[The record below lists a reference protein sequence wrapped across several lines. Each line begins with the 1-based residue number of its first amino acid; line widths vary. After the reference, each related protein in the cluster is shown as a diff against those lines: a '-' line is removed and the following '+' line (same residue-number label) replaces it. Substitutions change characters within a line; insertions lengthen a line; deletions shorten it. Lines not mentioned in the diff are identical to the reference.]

1 MKKEEQKP
9 KKFRTPRENRIK
21 MSKQEWTYQIVINIM
36 MVLVLV
42 LCVVPLLYV
51 LGMSLS
57 SEGEMM
63 ERNYFIIIPRKPILS
78 AYKYIITGTNFLHG
92 MLITV
97 LRTLLGVVVALIFPI
112 LLGYILAK
120 YDFPCR
126 KGLMIYLIITM
137 ILSGGLIPA
146 YLLMSKLNL
155 LNTFWVYIVPAFGN
169 PYGVLVVKMFV
180 EGLPQDV
187 MDSADLDGASE
198 LQKLAYIAMPLLKPT
213 LCALGLFAAVGH
225 WNDWFTTMIYVRDAN
240 LYPAQFIIRN
250 LLTQS
255 SQTDIS
261 NNLISTFVKMTP
273 QSLKMASVVVAV
285 LPILCVYP
293 FLQKYFIYGMYTG
306 SVKG

>member
-1 MKKEEQKP
+1 MKAEKETI
-9 KKFRTPRENRIK
+9 KFRTPKENRIK
-21 MSKQEWTYQIVINIM
+21 MSRQEWTYQIVINVI

-42 LCVVPLLYV
+42 ICVVPLFYV

-57 SEGEMM
+57 SEGEML
-63 ERNYFIIIPRKPILS
+63 ERNYFIIIPRKPVLS

-92 MLITV
+92 MLIT
-97 LRTLLGVVVALIFPI
+97 LIRTLLGVVVALIFP
-112 LLGYILAK
+112 LMLGYTLAN

-126 KGLMIYLIITM
+126 KALMIYLIITM
-137 ILSGGLIPA
+137 ILGGGLIPG
-146 YLLMSKLNL
+146 YLLMSKLHL

-187 MDSADLDGASE
+187 MDSAELDGASE
-198 LQKLAYIAMPLLKPT
+198 LQKLSYIALPLLKPT
-213 LCALGLFAAVGH
+213 LCALGLFAAVAH
-225 WNDWFTTMIYVRDAN
+225 WNDWFSTMLYVRDSN

-250 LLTQS
+250 LLTQTA
-255 SQTDIS
+255 QTDIS
-261 NNLISTFVKMTP
+261 NNLVSTYVKMTP

>member
-1 MKKEEQKP
+1 MREAKETI
-9 KKFRTPRENRIK
+9 KFRTPKENRIK
-21 MSKQEWTYQIVINIM
+21 MSRQEWTYQIVINVI

-42 LCVVPLLYV
+42 ICVVPLFYV

-57 SEGEMM
+57 SEGEML
-63 ERNYFIIIPRKPILS
+63 ERNYFIIIPRKPVLS

-92 MLITV
+92 MLIT
-97 LRTLLGVVVALIFPI
+97 LIRTLLGVVVALIFP
-112 LLGYILAK
+112 LMLGYTLAN

-126 KGLMIYLIITM
+126 KALMIYLIITM
-137 ILSGGLIPA
+137 ILGGGLIPG
-146 YLLMSKLNL
+146 YLLMSKLHL

-187 MDSADLDGASE
+187 MDSAELDGASE
-198 LQKLAYIAMPLLKPT
+198 LQKLSYIALPLLKPT
-213 LCALGLFAAVGH
+213 LCALGLFAAVAH
-225 WNDWFTTMIYVRDAN
+225 WNDWFSTMLYVRDSN

-250 LLTQS
+250 LLTQTA
-255 SQTDIS
+255 QTDIS
-261 NNLISTFVKMTP
+261 NNLVSTYVKMTP

>member
-1 MKKEEQKP
+1 MKAEKETI
-9 KKFRTPRENRIK
+9 KFRTPKENRIK
-21 MSKQEWTYQIVINIM
+21 MSRQEWTYQIVINVI

-42 LCVVPLLYV
+42 ICVVPLFYV

-57 SEGEMM
+57 SEGEML
-63 ERNYFIIIPRKPILS
+63 ERNYFIIIPRKPVLS

-92 MLITV
+92 MLIT
-97 LRTLLGVVVALIFPI
+97 LIRTLLGVVVALVFPLI
-112 LLGYILAK
+112 LGYTLAN

-126 KGLMIYLIITM
+126 RALMIYLIITM
-137 ILSGGLIPA
+137 ILGGGLIPG
-146 YLLMSKLNL
+146 YLLMSKLHL

-187 MDSADLDGASE
+187 MDSAELDGASE
-198 LQKLAYIAMPLLKPT
+198 LQKLSYIALPLLKPT
-213 LCALGLFAAVGH
+213 LCALGLFAAVAH
-225 WNDWFTTMIYVRDAN
+225 WNDWFSTMLYVRDSN
-240 LYPAQFIIRN
+240 LYPAQYIIRN
-250 LLTQS
+250 LLTQTA
-255 SQTDIS
+255 QTDIS
-261 NNLISTFVKMTP
+261 NNLVSTYVKITP

>member
-1 MKKEEQKP
+1 MKEGKETIRFKTP
-9 KKFRTPRENRIK
+9 KENRIK
-21 MSKQEWTYQIVINIM
+21 MSRQEWTYQIVINVI

-42 LCVVPLLYV
+42 ICVVPLLYV

-57 SEGEMM
+57 SEGEML
-63 ERNYFIIIPRKPILS
+63 ERNYFIIIPRKPVLS

-97 LRTLLGVVVALIFPI
+97 VRTLLGVVVALIFPVM
-112 LLGYILAK
+112 LGYTLAN

-126 KGLMIYLIITM
+126 KALMIYLIITM
-137 ILSGGLIPA
+137 ILGGGLIPG
-146 YLLMSKLNL
+146 YLLMNKLHL

-187 MDSADLDGASE
+187 MDSAELDGASE
-198 LQKLAYIAMPLLKPT
+198 LQKLKFIALPLLKPT
-213 LCALGLFAAVGH
+213 LCALGLFAAVAH
-225 WNDWFTTMIYVRDAN
+225 WNDWFSTMLYVRDAN
-240 LYPAQFIIRN
+240 LYPAQYIIRN
-250 LLTQS
+250 LLTQTA
-255 SQTDIS
+255 QTDIS
-261 NNLISTFVKMTP
+261 NNLVSTYVKMTP

>member
-1 MKKEEQKP
+1 MKAEKETI
-9 KKFRTPRENRIK
+9 KFRTPKENRIK
-21 MSKQEWTYQIVINIM
+21 MSRQEWTYQIVINVI

-42 LCVVPLLYV
+42 ICVVPLFYV

-57 SEGEMM
+57 SEGEML
-63 ERNYFIIIPRKPILS
+63 ERNYFIIIPRKPVLS

-92 MLITV
+92 MLIT
-97 LRTLLGVVVALIFPI
+97 LIRTLLGVVVALVFPLI
-112 LLGYILAK
+112 LGYTLAN

-126 KGLMIYLIITM
+126 KALMIYLIITM
-137 ILSGGLIPA
+137 ILGGGLIPG
-146 YLLMSKLNL
+146 YLLMSKLHL

-187 MDSADLDGASE
+187 MDSAELDGASE
-198 LQKLAYIAMPLLKPT
+198 LQKLSYIALPLLKPT
-213 LCALGLFAAVGH
+213 LCALGLFAAVAH
-225 WNDWFTTMIYVRDAN
+225 WNDWFSTMLYVRDSN
-240 LYPAQFIIRN
+240 LYPAQYIIRN
-250 LLTQS
+250 LLTQTA
-255 SQTDIS
+255 QTDIS
-261 NNLISTFVKMTP
+261 NNLVSTYVKMTP

>member
-1 MKKEEQKP
+1 MKAEKETI
-9 KKFRTPRENRIK
+9 KFRTPKENRIK
-21 MSKQEWTYQIVINIM
+21 MSRQEWTYQIVINVI

-42 LCVVPLLYV
+42 ICVVPLFYV

-57 SEGEMM
+57 SEGEML
-63 ERNYFIIIPRKPILS
+63 ERNYFIIIPRKPVLS

-92 MLITV
+92 MLIT
-97 LRTLLGVVVALIFPI
+97 LIRTLLGVVVALVFPLI
-112 LLGYILAK
+112 LGYTLAN
-120 YDFPCR
+120 YDFPWR
-126 KGLMIYLIITM
+126 KALMIYLIITM
-137 ILSGGLIPA
+137 ILGGGLIPG
-146 YLLMSKLNL
+146 YLLMSKLHL

-187 MDSADLDGASE
+187 MDSAELDGASE
-198 LQKLAYIAMPLLKPT
+198 LQKLSYIALPLLKPT
-213 LCALGLFAAVGH
+213 LCALGLFAAVAH
-225 WNDWFTTMIYVRDAN
+225 WNDWFSTMLYVRDSN
-240 LYPAQFIIRN
+240 LYPAQYIIRN
-250 LLTQS
+250 LLTQTA
-255 SQTDIS
+255 QTDIS
-261 NNLISTFVKMTP
+261 NNLVSTYVKMTP

>member
-1 MKKEEQKP
+1 MKAEKETI
-9 KKFRTPRENRIK
+9 KFRTPKENRIK
-21 MSKQEWTYQIVINIM
+21 MSRQEWTYQIVINVI

-42 LCVVPLLYV
+42 ICVVPLFYV

-57 SEGEMM
+57 SEGEML
-63 ERNYFIIIPRKPILS
+63 ERNYFIIIPRKPVLS

-92 MLITV
+92 MLIT
-97 LRTLLGVVVALIFPI
+97 LIRTLLGVVVALVFPLI
-112 LLGYILAK
+112 LGYTLAN

-126 KGLMIYLIITM
+126 KALMIYLITTM
-137 ILSGGLIPA
+137 ILGGGLIPG
-146 YLLMSKLNL
+146 YLLMSKLHL

-187 MDSADLDGASE
+187 MDSAELDGASE
-198 LQKLAYIAMPLLKPT
+198 LQKLSYIALPLLKPT
-213 LCALGLFAAVGH
+213 LCALGLFAAVAH
-225 WNDWFTTMIYVRDAN
+225 WNDWFSTMLYVRDSN
-240 LYPAQFIIRN
+240 LYPAQYIIRN
-250 LLTQS
+250 LLTQTA
-255 SQTDIS
+255 QTDIS
-261 NNLISTFVKMTP
+261 NNLVSTYVKMTP

>member
-1 MKKEEQKP
+1 MKAEKETI
-9 KKFRTPRENRIK
+9 KFRTPKENRIK
-21 MSKQEWTYQIVINIM
+21 MSRQEWTYQIVINVI

-42 LCVVPLLYV
+42 ICVVPLFYV

-57 SEGEMM
+57 SEGEML
-63 ERNYFIIIPRKPILS
+63 ERNYFIIIPRKPVLS

-92 MLITV
+92 MLIT
-97 LRTLLGVVVALIFPI
+97 LIRTLLGVVVALVFPLI
-112 LLGYILAK
+112 LGYTLAN

-126 KGLMIYLIITM
+126 KALMIYLIITM
-137 ILSGGLIPA
+137 ILGGGLIPG
-146 YLLMSKLNL
+146 YLLMSKLHL

-187 MDSADLDGASE
+187 MDSAELDGASE
-198 LQKLAYIAMPLLKPT
+198 LQKLSYIALPLLKPT
-213 LCALGLFAAVGH
+213 LCALGFFAAVAH
-225 WNDWFTTMIYVRDAN
+225 WNDWFSTMLYVRDSN
-240 LYPAQFIIRN
+240 LYPAQYIIRN
-250 LLTQS
+250 LLTQTA
-255 SQTDIS
+255 QTDIS
-261 NNLISTFVKMTP
+261 NNLVSTYVKMTP

>member
-1 MKKEEQKP
+1 M
-9 KKFRTPRENRIK
+9 
-21 MSKQEWTYQIVINIM
+21 
-36 MVLVLV
+36 L
-42 LCVVPLLYV
+42 
-51 LGMSLS
+51 
-57 SEGEMM
+57 
-63 ERNYFIIIPRKPILS
+63 ERNYFIIIPRKPVLS

-92 MLITV
+92 MLIT
-97 LRTLLGVVVALIFPI
+97 LIRTLLGVVVALIFP
-112 LLGYILAK
+112 LMLGYTLAN

-126 KGLMIYLIITM
+126 KALMIYLIITM
-137 ILSGGLIPA
+137 ILGGGLIPG
-146 YLLMSKLNL
+146 YLLMSKLHL

-187 MDSADLDGASE
+187 MDSAELDGASE
-198 LQKLAYIAMPLLKPT
+198 LQKLSYIALPLLKPT
-213 LCALGLFAAVGH
+213 LCALGLFAAVAH
-225 WNDWFTTMIYVRDAN
+225 WNDWFSTMLYVRDSN

-250 LLTQS
+250 LLTQTA
-255 SQTDIS
+255 QTDIS
-261 NNLISTFVKMTP
+261 NNLVSTYVKMTP

>member
-1 MKKEEQKP
+1 MKAEKETI
-9 KKFRTPRENRIK
+9 KFRTPKENRIK
-21 MSKQEWTYQIVINIM
+21 MSRQEWTYQIVINVI

-42 LCVVPLLYV
+42 ICVVPLFYV

-57 SEGEMM
+57 SEGEML
-63 ERNYFIIIPRKPILS
+63 ERNYFIIIPRKPVLS

-92 MLITV
+92 MLIT
-97 LRTLLGVVVALIFPI
+97 LIRTLLGVVVALVFPLI
-112 LLGYILAK
+112 LGYTLAN

-126 KGLMIYLIITM
+126 KALMIYLIITM
-137 ILSGGLIPA
+137 ILGGGLIPG
-146 YLLMSKLNL
+146 YLLMSKLHL

-169 PYGVLVVKMFV
+169 PYGVLVGKMFV

-187 MDSADLDGASE
+187 MDSAELDGASE
-198 LQKLAYIAMPLLKPT
+198 LQKLSYIALPLLKPT
-213 LCALGLFAAVGH
+213 LCALGLFAAVAH
-225 WNDWFTTMIYVRDAN
+225 WNDWFSTMLYVRDSN
-240 LYPAQFIIRN
+240 LYPAQYIIRN
-250 LLTQS
+250 LLTQTA
-255 SQTDIS
+255 QTDIS
-261 NNLISTFVKMTP
+261 NNLVSTYVKMTP

>member
-1 MKKEEQKP
+1 MKAEKETI
-9 KKFRTPRENRIK
+9 KFRTPKENRIK
-21 MSKQEWTYQIVINIM
+21 MSRQEWTYQIVINVI

-42 LCVVPLLYV
+42 ICVVPLFYV

-57 SEGEMM
+57 SEGEML
-63 ERNYFIIIPRKPILS
+63 ERNYFIIIPRKPVLS

-92 MLITV
+92 MLIT
-97 LRTLLGVVVALIFPI
+97 LIRTLLGVVVALVFPLI
-112 LLGYILAK
+112 LGYTLAN

-126 KGLMIYLIITM
+126 RALMIYLIITM
-137 ILSGGLIPA
+137 ILGGGLIPG
-146 YLLMSKLNL
+146 YLLMSKRHL

-187 MDSADLDGASE
+187 MDSAELDGASE
-198 LQKLAYIAMPLLKPT
+198 LQKLSYIALPLLKPT
-213 LCALGLFAAVGH
+213 LCALGLFAAVAH
-225 WNDWFTTMIYVRDAN
+225 WNDWFSTMLYVRDSN
-240 LYPAQFIIRN
+240 LYPAQYIIRN
-250 LLTQS
+250 LLTQTA
-255 SQTDIS
+255 QTDIS
-261 NNLISTFVKMTP
+261 NNLVSTYVKMTP

>member
-1 MKKEEQKP
+1 MKAEKETI
-9 KKFRTPRENRIK
+9 KFRTPKENRIK
-21 MSKQEWTYQIVINIM
+21 MSRQEWTYQIVINVI

-42 LCVVPLLYV
+42 ICVVPLFYV

-57 SEGEMM
+57 SEGEML
-63 ERNYFIIIPRKPILS
+63 ERNYFIIIPRKPVLS

-92 MLITV
+92 MLIT
-97 LRTLLGVVVALIFPI
+97 LIRTLLGVVVALVFPLI
-112 LLGYILAK
+112 LGYTLAN

-126 KGLMIYLIITM
+126 KALMIYLIITM
-137 ILSGGLIPA
+137 ILGGGLIPG
-146 YLLMSKLNL
+146 YLLMSKLHL

-187 MDSADLDGASE
+187 MDSAELDGASE
-198 LQKLAYIAMPLLKPT
+198 LQKLSYIALPLLKPT
-213 LCALGLFAAVGH
+213 LCALGLFAAVAH
-225 WNDWFTTMIYVRDAN
+225 WNDWFSTMLYVRDSN
-240 LYPAQFIIRN
+240 LYPAQYIIRN
-250 LLTQS
+250 LLTQTA
-255 SQTDIS
+255 QTDIS
-261 NNLISTFVKMTP
+261 NNLVSTYVKMTP

-306 SVKG
+306 FVKG

>member
-1 MKKEEQKP
+1 MKAEKETI
-9 KKFRTPRENRIK
+9 KFRTPKENRIK
-21 MSKQEWTYQIVINIM
+21 MSRQEWTYQIVINVI

-42 LCVVPLLYV
+42 ICVVPLFYV

-57 SEGEMM
+57 SEGEML
-63 ERNYFIIIPRKPILS
+63 ERNYFIIIPRKPVLS

-92 MLITV
+92 MLIT
-97 LRTLLGVVVALIFPI
+97 LIRTLLGVVVALVFPLI
-112 LLGYILAK
+112 LGYTLAN

-126 KGLMIYLIITM
+126 KALMIYLIITM
-137 ILSGGLIPA
+137 ILGGGLIPG
-146 YLLMSKLNL
+146 YLLMSKLHL

-169 PYGVLVVKMFV
+169 PYGVLVVKIV

-187 MDSADLDGASE
+187 MDSAELDGASE
-198 LQKLAYIAMPLLKPT
+198 LQKLSYIALPLLKPT
-213 LCALGLFAAVGH
+213 LCALGLFAAVAH
-225 WNDWFTTMIYVRDAN
+225 WNDWFSTMLYVRDSN
-240 LYPAQFIIRN
+240 LYPAQYIIRN
-250 LLTQS
+250 LLTQTA
-255 SQTDIS
+255 QTDIS
-261 NNLISTFVKMTP
+261 NNLVSTYVKMTP

>member
-1 MKKEEQKP
+1 MKEAKETI
-9 KKFRTPRENRIK
+9 KFRTPKENRIK
-21 MSKQEWTYQIVINIM
+21 MSRQEWTYQIVINII

-42 LCVVPLLYV
+42 ICVVPLFYV

-57 SEGEMM
+57 SEGEML
-63 ERNYFIIIPRKPILS
+63 ERNYFIIIPRKPVLS

-92 MLITV
+92 MLIT
-97 LRTLLGVVVALIFPI
+97 LIRTLLGVVVALIFPLI
-112 LLGYILAK
+112 LGYTLAN

-126 KGLMIYLIITM
+126 KALMIYLIITM
-137 ILSGGLIPA
+137 ILGGGLIPG
-146 YLLMSKLNL
+146 YLLMSKLHL

-187 MDSADLDGASE
+187 MDSAELDGASE
-198 LQKLAYIAMPLLKPT
+198 LQKLSYIALPLLKPT
-213 LCALGLFAAVGH
+213 LCALGLFAAVAH
-225 WNDWFTTMIYVRDAN
+225 WNDWFSTMLYVRDSN
-240 LYPAQFIIRN
+240 LYPAQYIIRN
-250 LLTQS
+250 LLTQTA
-255 SQTDIS
+255 QTDLS
-261 NNLISTFVKMTP
+261 NNLVSTYVKMTP